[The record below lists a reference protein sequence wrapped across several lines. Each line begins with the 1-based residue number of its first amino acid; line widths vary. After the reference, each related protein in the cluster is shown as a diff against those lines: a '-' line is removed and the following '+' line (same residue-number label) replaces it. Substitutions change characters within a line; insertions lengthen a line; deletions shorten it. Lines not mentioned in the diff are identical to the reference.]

1 MKHKLLTLSL
11 VLLTAIIFGACSAQA
26 ATMESKLEAEM
37 AAESGNQGMENE
49 GEEMMS
55 ESMSEE
61 MSEDMDEEI
70 SSDGAMEKEGEEM
83 SEDMDEAMMEDK
95 DETSSE
101 DEMGDAGDEAMDA
114 GDGDMMEGESETMTE
129 DAITGPDWLKAEL
142 ADARSDGPFKVADFQ
157 GKVVLVETLAMWCS
171 NCLKQQ
177 KQVLALHDLLGE
189 RDDFVSLGIDI
200 DPNENAAALKT
211 YIESNGF
218 DWLYTVAPIEVAR
231 EIGQLYGDQFLNPP
245 STPMLI
251 IDRHGEVHL
260 LPFGIKSAE
269 SLLEALQPFLD
280 EEM

>member
-11 VLLTAIIFGACSAQA
+11 VLLTALILGACNAQA
-26 ATMESKLEAEM
+26 ATMEAEM
-37 AAESGNQGMENE
+37 AAESGDQGMENE

-55 ESMSEE
+55 EDMSEE
-61 MSEDMDEEI
+61 MSEDMDDEM
-70 SSDGAMEKEGEEM
+70 SSEGAMEKEGEEM
-83 SEDMDEAMMEDK
+83 SEDTDESMMEDK
-95 DETSSE
+95 DEMSSE
-101 DEMGDAGDEAMDA
+101 DEMMDAGEEAMDA

-129 DAITGPDWLKAEL
+129 DAMTGPDWFKAEL
-142 ADARSDGPFKVADFQ
+142 ADSRSGETFKVADFQ

-200 DPNENAAALKT
+200 DPNENSAALKT

-218 DWLYTVAPIEVAR
+218 DWLYAVAPREVAR

-260 LPFGIKSAE
+260 LAFGIKSAE

-280 EEM
+280 GGM